1 MLLRLTFFR
10 AGRRTQSG
18 GRFRPPARPGD
29 HGAGDADA
37 LALAAGQF
45 MRVAFAVGG
54 QRYLRRVQGV
64 GHPRPFG
71 IGAQRPAVAQPLGD
85 GSGAPSSADRATST
99 DPGRR
104 SACPCETAARPAG
117 APGRRT
123 GPSPPRA
130 APGRAQPLDPALR
143 REPGNVGVRPTARQP
158 APSDQPRA
166 GSRWVLHFDP
176 RPSGQS
182 RIKPTRTLS
191 TASRVP
197 QRDRCGPCQRVHSRR
212 WSVEP
217 KRCQSSWLT
226 GRMAKCDS
234 QYPTSASRQASTLS
248 CPVSTVKSGA
258 TGAS

>member
-99 DPGRR
+99 GPGRR

-143 REPGNVGVRPTARQP
+143 HEPGKWEFDRLRGNLHRPINRGRDPVGCCTLIRDRAVQ
-158 APSDQPRA
+158 A
-166 GSRWVLHFDP
+166 GS
-176 RPSGQS
+176 S
-182 RIKPTRTLS
+182 RH
-191 TASRVP
+191 
-197 QRDRCGPCQRVHSRR
+197 GPCRPHPGFRSAIAVVHANGFIPA
-212 WSVEP
+212 V
-217 KRCQSSWLT
+217 
-226 GRMAKCDS
+226 GR
-234 QYPTSASRQASTLS
+234 
-248 CPVSTVKSGA
+248 
-258 TGAS
+258 